1 MISLFKA
8 SIEFT
13 EFTPIHREYFENS
26 TEPKIAL
33 FCCYLN
39 RDTKFLTNNGIATY
53 INFLNESIS
62 IGGKSSLT
70 GPAKT
75 IINSILTSNDQQYKA
90 NRENIIPKYS
100 RKSCKE
106 HECNNLA
113 LEARDYYG
121 YCEACF
127 STQILKMEAADK
139 SRKEEEERSKRLEQ
153 TEEIEALNRRIE
165 TERADNMKG

>member
-1 MISLFKA
+1 MTSLFKA

-106 HECNNLA
+106 H
-113 LEARDYYG
+113 R
-121 YCEACF
+121 
-127 STQILKMEAADK
+127 SLKPMEVADK
-139 SRKEEEERSKRLEQ
+139 SRKEEEERSKRLK
-153 TEEIEALNRRIE
+153 
-165 TERADNMKG
+165 TERADNMKGKLFILIID